1 MKEENATSI
10 EYFRDFR
17 RVADLI
23 NGVIFHGKQIVR
35 ECDLQEQKPV
45 LHDVTKKNDKVSAIE
60 NTPDLAVMAGIRN
73 LQLIKQKIQTEGGG
87 FDMCKAIKEMLR
99 VSRQEGEQEG
109 RQEGRLEGQDEMATL
124 SEKLILAD
132 RISEL
137 LKASTDREYRNKLLV
152 EFGLA

>member
-1 MKEENATSI
+1 MLRSAHCYFTQKGVCMKEENATSI

-35 ECDLQEQKPV
+35 ECDLQEQNPV

-60 NTPDLAVMAGIRN
+60 NTPDLSVMAGIWN
-73 LQLIKQKIQTEGGG
+73 LQLIKLKIQTEGGG

-99 VSRQEGEQEG
+99 DSRQEGRKEG
-109 RQEGRLEGQDEMATL
+109 RQEGQDEMA
-124 SEKLILAD
+124 I
-132 RISEL
+132 
-137 LKASTDREYRNKLLV
+137 
-152 EFGLA
+152 